1 MKEKIINFISIHIK
15 AILDIAISVCFL
27 SLFFIPSTKYK
38 TQIEIFIYILLIF
51 LAKKK
56 MKKKLDKEPSASK
69 GKTFMNII
77 KVNINIIMIIMFI
90 YAAFVSILVFL
101 PMLYQLYLNIMGL

>member
-56 MKKKLDKEPSASK
+56 LNNKLEIEPSATK
-69 GKTFMNII
+69 GKTPMNTIEII
-77 KVNINIIMIIMFI
+77 INIIMGIMFI
-90 YAAFVSILVFL
+90 YMLLVSIFVLL
-101 PMLYQLYLNIMGL
+101 SILYP